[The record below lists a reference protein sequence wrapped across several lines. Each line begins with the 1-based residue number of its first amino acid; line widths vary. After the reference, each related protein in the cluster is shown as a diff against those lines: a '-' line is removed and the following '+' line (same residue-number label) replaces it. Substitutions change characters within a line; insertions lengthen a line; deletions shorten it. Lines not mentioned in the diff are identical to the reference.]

1 MLVLLAV
8 LDDGLVPGPLSLN
21 VGTVLRVGGVELD
34 ELVALVVRSDIEDRL
49 ELVATDDEGS
59 LNDGVVVLTVHGG
72 TAEHVLARSLHTGV
86 EATNQVVGHEGEGEL
101 IVVLVLALPDGVL
114 GERNVLPEPL
124 HGVSLVVVGVVALPL
139 IKSKAGTG
147 QGLERVLGLGSLS
160 RGLLLSSLGSGLL
173 GLFLGLLGLL
183 GGNVGELRGV
193 EELKLGGDGGV
204 DGLVVNS

>member
-8 LDDGLVPGPLSLN
+8 LDDRLVPGPLSLD
-21 VGTVLRVGGVELD
+21 VGTVLRVGGVELG
-34 ELVALVVRSDIEDRL
+34 ELVALIVRSDIEDRL
-49 ELVATDDEGS
+49 ELVTADDEGS
-59 LNDGVVVLTVHGG
+59 LNDGVVALTVHGG
-72 TAEHVLARSLHTGV
+72 TAEHVLARALHTGV

-101 IVVLVLALPDGVL
+101 VVVLVPALPDGVL
-114 GERNVLPEPL
+114 GEGNVLPEPL
-124 HGVSLVVVGVVALPL
+124 QGVSLVVVGVVTLPL

-147 QGLERVLGLGSLS
+147 QGLERVLGLGNLS

-173 GLFLGLLGLL
+173 GLLLGLLGLL
-183 GGNVGELRGV
+183 GGNVGELRGG